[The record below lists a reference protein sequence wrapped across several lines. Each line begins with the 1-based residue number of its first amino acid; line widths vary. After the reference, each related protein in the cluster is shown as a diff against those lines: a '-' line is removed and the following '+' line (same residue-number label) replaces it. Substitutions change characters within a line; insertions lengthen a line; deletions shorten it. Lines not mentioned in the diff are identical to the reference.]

1 MIQVKTGGTVPKDI
15 VLIVIKAR
23 MDHYKKTR
31 KINLIYLL
39 LIFVCLRTS
48 LNLMKSKELT
58 SERLRITAWNL
69 RGLTSASIY
78 LKKLFGETDIL
89 VLNEHNSYEC
99 DLHKLELLHSEF
111 TCLAKSSRDL
121 NISNYGKVVGHSG
134 VAVLWR
140 KCFSASIR
148 PLPNLGS
155 DRICVIEIS
164 MQNKQKLYVIGV
176 YLPHRTSVIADFETE
191 LIELENLIKSDIAG
205 GAYLIIGDWNCH
217 FGESYGSRCWGKESP
232 NAELAVH
239 FIERCVLSVV
249 DVTNVCTGPNY
260 TYINENGYTAFIDH
274 RAVSA
279 SLLKNVNRCTIHED
293 ELSNTSDHLPV
304 FIELDVQPIPTFPL
318 PKRRSKIKWSS
329 KSESEISN
337 LYSVYLD
344 QMVEYYLTKNEFP
357 HDYKQW
363 TKEIVEKAIEMITLC
378 MKVAS
383 SALPKTKALCKAK
396 SYWTKDL
403 SSSSKEKKQAW
414 RQWVMAGRPKSDDNF
429 IWITYKKAKKQFQQ
443 EQRQAQY
450 KFEQK
455 CVDDIEKAGVCDQ
468 RQFWHMVNKYKKK
481 SNLCHPV
488 KRKDGSLVTDPCEIS
503 NLFRSSIM
511 RNCILRWMIKTLIIH
526 LRKKWKMKLLT

>member
-1 MIQVKTGGTVPKDI
+1 MTTHIQVHRIDTKNMITDQVMIQVKTGGTVPKYI

-23 MDHYKKTR
+23 MDHYKKTQ
-31 KINLIYLL
+31 KINWIYLL

-78 LKKLFGETDIL
+78 LKKLFAETDIL
-89 VLNEHNSYEC
+89 VLNEHNLYQC

-121 NISNYGKVVGHSG
+121 NTSNYGKVVGHSG

-140 KCFSASIR
+140 KCLSASIC

-217 FGESYGSRCWGKESP
+217 FGESYGSRCWGIESS
-232 NAELAVH
+232 NAEFAVH

-249 DVTNVCTGPNY
+249 DVTNVCIGPNY

-274 RAVSA
+274 CAVSA
-279 SLLKNVNRCTIHED
+279 SLLK
-293 ELSNTSDHLPV
+293 
-304 FIELDVQPIPTFPL
+304 
-318 PKRRSKIKWSS
+318 K
-329 KSESEISN
+329 
-337 LYSVYLD
+337 
-344 QMVEYYLTKNEFP
+344 
-357 HDYKQW
+357 
-363 TKEIVEKAIEMITLC
+363 
-378 MKVAS
+378 
-383 SALPKTKALCKAK
+383 
-396 SYWTKDL
+396 
-403 SSSSKEKKQAW
+403 
-414 RQWVMAGRPKSDDNF
+414 
-429 IWITYKKAKKQFQQ
+429 
-443 EQRQAQY
+443 
-450 KFEQK
+450 
-455 CVDDIEKAGVCDQ
+455 
-468 RQFWHMVNKYKKK
+468 
-481 SNLCHPV
+481 
-488 KRKDGSLVTDPCEIS
+488 
-503 NLFRSSIM
+503 
-511 RNCILRWMIKTLIIH
+511 
-526 LRKKWKMKLLT
+526 